1 MKILSVKI
9 EEDYQTWL
17 NIWEEWDGKEIYAHP
32 DYLNLFDDY
41 SEALCAVLRMGD
53 LMVIYPFCLR
63 NLSIDFFQEK
73 SNTKCRD
80 IISPY
85 GYGGLYLIGDGDFNP
100 IMDEFYS
107 KFEKWAISQNVI
119 SEFIRFDLYSQS
131 REKYIGEISYNND
144 NIVVDLRKGK
154 DQLWKEYKSKV
165 RRNVRKAN
173 KNDVCLKLDFDG
185 EHVDDFLRIYYS
197 TMERRQAKA
206 KYFFKKEFF
215 NQIHDKL
222 KGHFVYFY
230 ATKDDQI
237 ISADLVLISDNKIY
251 TFLSATDSDAYQYRP
266 NDFVKHHIIE
276 WGANNKKNYYVLGGG
291 YKLSDS
297 LFSYKK
303 SFAPEGI
310 VPFYVGKKIYN
321 SKLYYQLVEFKEKE
335 LLENLDV
342 LDRESDFF
350 PLYRMNS

>member
-17 NIWEEWDGKEIYAHP
+17 SIWEEWDGKEIFAHP

-41 SEALCAVLRMGD
+41 SEALCAVLSVGT
-53 LMVIYPFCLR
+53 LTVIYPFCLR
-63 NLSIDFFQEK
+63 DLSVDFLQGRSK
-73 SNTKCRD
+73 SQCRD

-85 GYGGLYLIGDGDFNP
+85 GYGGLYLIGEGDFKP

-107 KFEKWAISQNVI
+107 KFEKWAISKNVI

-131 REKYIGEISYNND
+131 RENYIGEISYNND
-144 NIVVDLRKGK
+144 NIVCDLRKGK
-154 DQLWKEYKSKV
+154 ELLWKEYKSKV

-173 KNDVCLKLDFDG
+173 KSDVCLKLDFNG
-185 EHVDDFLRIYYS
+185 GNVDDFLRIYYS

-206 KYFFKKEFF
+206 QYFFKKEFF
-215 NQIHDKL
+215 NQIHNKL
-222 KGHFVYFY
+222 KGYFVYFY

-237 ISADLVLISDNKIY
+237 ISADLVLISDHKIY

-266 NDFVKHHIIE
+266 NDFVKHHVIQ
-276 WGANNKKNYYVLGGG
+276 WGADNNKDYYVLGGG

-321 SKLYYQLVEFKEKE
+321 TKLYNQLVESKEKE
-335 LLENLDV
+335 LLENFDV